1 MRHFFAVFL
10 IIFCV
15 AGISQGQEPGIQPSS
30 FWPPLTTVSQ
40 PLYDVGCTS
49 VAELTRMIEV
59 GRQGNTAVEPKTTML
74 QPELIVRESS
84 VKDKSTGG
92 S

>member
-30 FWPPLTTVSQ
+30 FWPPLTTSINITQ
-40 PLYDVGCTS
+40 SLDFCG
-49 VAELTRMIEV
+49 
-59 GRQGNTAVEPKTTML
+59 EPVDL
-74 QPELIVRESS
+74 GSREVRERFE
-84 VKDKSTGG
+84 KG